1 MAERRDERTS
11 DQALISDVASADQAA
26 FEALYRR
33 YQGRV
38 YRYLR
43 MLVQDPASA
52 EELVLDVMVAVWK
65 GAGSFRG
72 QSSLSTWIFGIARNK
87 AMDAIRHMMRKQ
99 HGWVSLEEAP
109 EQVDSQCDLA
119 VEAEQKSVAAL
130 TRRALASLS
139 TEHREVIQLVF
150 FDELSCRETAEIVG
164 CPLNTVKTR
173 LFYARRHLKK
183 ILQEM
188 GVGRL
193 G

>member
-1 MAERRDERTS
+1 MADSRDERPS
-11 DQALISDVASADQAA
+11 DQALISNVASADQAA

-43 MLVQDPASA
+43 TLVQDPASV
-52 EELVLDVMVAVWK
+52 EELVLEVMVAVWK
-65 GAGSFRG
+65 GAGSYRG

-87 AMDAIRHMMRKQ
+87 AMDAIRQVMRKQ
-99 HGWVSLEEAP
+99 KGRVSLGEAP
-109 EQVDSQCDLA
+109 EQADPQCDLA
-119 VEAEQKSVAAL
+119 AEAEQKSVAAL
-130 TRRALASLS
+130 TRRALATLS
-139 TEHREVIQLVF
+139 TEHREVIQLAF
-150 FDELSCRETAEIVG
+150 YDELSCREIAEIVG
-164 CPLNTVKTR
+164 CPINTVKTR
-173 LFYARRHLKK
+173 LFYARQHLKK

>member
-1 MAERRDERTS
+1 MAESRDERTS
-11 DQALISDVASADQAA
+11 DQALISGVASADQVA

-38 YRYLR
+38 YRYLQT
-43 MLVQDPASA
+43 LVQDPASA

-87 AMDAIRHMMRKQ
+87 AMDAIRQVMRKQ
-99 HGWVSLEEAP
+99 KGWVSLEEAP
-109 EQVDSQCDLA
+109 EQVDSRCDLVA
-119 VEAEQKSVAAL
+119 EAEQKSVAAL
-130 TRRALASLS
+130 TRRALATLS
-139 TEHREVIQLVF
+139 SEHREVIQLAF
-150 FDELSCRETAEIVG
+150 YDELSCREIAEIVG

-173 LFYARRHLKK
+173 LFYARQHLKK
-183 ILQEM
+183 ILQGM